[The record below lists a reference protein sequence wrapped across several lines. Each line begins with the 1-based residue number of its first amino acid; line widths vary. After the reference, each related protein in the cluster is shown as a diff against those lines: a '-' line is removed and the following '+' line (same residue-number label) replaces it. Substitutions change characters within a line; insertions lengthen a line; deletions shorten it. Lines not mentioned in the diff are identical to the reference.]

1 MSTAK
6 DNISLADLKDGRSA
20 KIVSID
26 GGKNMQQKLSNI
38 GIRTGS
44 NIKKISSQLMK
55 GPTTISA
62 GSCTV
67 SIGHGMASKITVEE
81 L

>member
-1 MSTAK
+1 MSTTK
-6 DNISLADLKDGRSA
+6 DNISLVDLKDGRSA

-26 GGKNMQQKLSNI
+26 GGRNLQQKLSNI

-44 NIKKISSQLMK
+44 KIKKIGSQFMK
-55 GPTTISA
+55 GPTTISV

-67 SIGHGMASKITVEE
+67 SIGYGMASKIKVEV
-81 L
+81 